1 MDNPRQKLG
10 NFAMV
15 ALLFLGFIFLY
26 QWSFSSFSTQLLLS
40 HNIEPLC
47 QQQSNM
53 SMNINEAYGDDL
65 EKALAKASMGKN
77 KMLIIAIVN
86 KAYVEQDVKG
96 DAITMFDLFLSSF
109 WLGETRSLIDNLLI
123 VAVDQTAYDLCRFLR
138 LNCFRL
144 VTNGVDFESEK
155 IYMSQEFIK
164 MMWRRTFLLLE
175 VLKRGYNFIFT
186 VPFLSFVPSLFYVL
200 VSLSHVEVHAIFF
213 SRYSCVD

>member
-186 VPFLSFVPSLFYVL
+186 
-200 VSLSHVEVHAIFF
+200 I
-213 SRYSCVD
+213 